1 MDLLYFVPITH
12 GDSKQASLAPRIIFM
27 LDICFVSKIN
37 LLVGS
42 TIIFL
47 SEMACNLYYVML
59 KYYNIDIHSPKYV
72 CPKETGLADK
82 DGFSPM
88 MPYGLNNSFNFT
100 VLFKIYSS

>member
-1 MDLLYFVPITH
+1 
-12 GDSKQASLAPRIIFM
+12 M
-27 LDICFVSKIN
+27 LDICFVSKIS
-37 LLVGS
+37 LLFEWVHL
-42 TIIFL
+42 ILFP
-47 SEMACNLYYVML
+47 EMACNLYYVMC
-59 KYYNIDIHSPKYV
+59 KDYIIEIHSPKYV

>member
-1 MDLLYFVPITH
+1 MT
-12 GDSKQASLAPRIIFM
+12 
-27 LDICFVSKIN
+27 
-37 LLVGS
+37 
-42 TIIFL
+42 
-47 SEMACNLYYVML
+47 CNLYYVMFENN
-59 KYYNIDIHSPKYV
+59 NIDIHSPKYV